1 MWSAEQKRTQ
11 LNRQMLDLLKID
23 KLEPLMYRPWEDS
36 WLVLRFKREF
46 SFSFLS
52 SFFSKL
58 YPSFVQPVLKTLL
71 MEGKIYRRENLAE
84 YTNAFT
90 MLERQQSCIS
100 TFESRLSPEGEIG
113 SAFIQLKEKTIA
125 SLKSKNSLEALM
137 KNIETEA
144 KQIITSSQGAFK
156 TLIALLNGFIEANKN
171 NVYAPLLN
179 WLIIQGND
187 NNEFRK
193 QVESVKNVLQE
204 VTTILTD
211 ADRIETDI

>member
-1 MWSAEQKRTQ
+1 
-11 LNRQMLDLLKID
+11 
-23 KLEPLMYRPWEDS
+23 
-36 WLVLRFKREF
+36 
-46 SFSFLS
+46 
-52 SFFSKL
+52 
-58 YPSFVQPVLKTLL
+58 
-71 MEGKIYRRENLAE
+71 
-84 YTNAFT
+84 
-90 MLERQQSCIS
+90 
-100 TFESRLSPEGEIG
+100 
-113 SAFIQLKEKTIA
+113 
-125 SLKSKNSLEALM
+125 M

-156 TLIALLNGFIEANKN
+156 TLIALLNGFIEGNKN